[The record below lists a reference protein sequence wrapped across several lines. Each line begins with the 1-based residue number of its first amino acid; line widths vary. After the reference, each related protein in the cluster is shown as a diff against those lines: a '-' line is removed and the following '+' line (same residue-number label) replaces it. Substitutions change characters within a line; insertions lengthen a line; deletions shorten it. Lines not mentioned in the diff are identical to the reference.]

1 MVSKITVSILALI
14 GWDLLEWTGDEGKLL
29 KLGELWAIKRSVLR
43 RPLPLMREKKRC
55 ELSVVVS
62 LGGERG
68 QCVLSV
74 AMMGWEMSERP
85 PLASLWSKWSQND
98 LRWLRY
104 DQSEPRKSPTRSGSD
119 TFASK
124 STLSGWSLLVDSLCM
139 TLSNLSSES
148 LPIGKD
154 CLSFGEIGSA
164 FSFSISLFIV
174 MSRTNGVPRCG
185 CVRFD
190 SLDWAGPAVAMIGC
204 GRRKKSQHFANS
216 LGEIQSFILIKAS
229 FSVIIHEGSLRT

>member
-1 MVSKITVSILALI
+1 MRSFCGRLF
-14 GWDLLEWTGDEGKLL
+14 GRGK
-29 KLGELWAIKRSVLR
+29 GIKRPFGCYDGLR
-43 RPLPLMREKKRC
+43 DVRKT
-55 ELSVVVS
+55 SAGS
-62 LGGERG
+62 
-68 QCVLSV
+68 
-74 AMMGWEMSERP
+74 AMTKVNPDWP
-85 PLASLWSKWSQND
+85 PLASLWPKWSQKD

-104 DQSEPRKSPTRSGSD
+104 GYSEPRKSSTRSCSD
-119 TFASK
+119 TFEMK
-124 STLSGWSLLVDSLCM
+124 STLSGWRLLVGSLCI

-164 FSFSISLFIV
+164 FSLRISLFIV

-190 SLDWAGPAVAMIGC
+190 SLDWTGPAVAMMGC

>member
-1 MVSKITVSILALI
+1 MVSKITLSILALI
-14 GWDLLEWTGDEGKLL
+14 GWDLVKRTGGKGKLL
-29 KLGELWAIKRSVLR
+29 KLGELWARKRSVLG
-43 RPLPLMREKKRC
+43 RPLPLMREKSDASF
-55 ELSVVVS
+55 LWS
-62 LGGERG
+62 
-68 QCVLSV
+68 
-74 AMMGWEMSERP
+74 
-85 PLASLWSKWSQND
+85 SLWEGKGDKASFRLLWWVERCQKD

-104 DQSEPRKSPTRSGSD
+104 GYSEPRKSSTRSGSD

-174 MSRTNGVPRCG
+174 MSRGNGVPRCG

-190 SLDWAGPAVAMIGC
+190 SLDWAGSAVAMMGC

-229 FSVIIHEGSLRT
+229 FSIIINEGSLRT